1 MVNGEKVGR
10 TNDKEITLFDSV
22 GFALEDFSILRLVYH
37 LTERLNIGQ
46 EVNMIPSPT
55 NPKDLY
61 GVLQ

>member
-1 MVNGEKVGR
+1 LVNGEKVGR